1 VPATGLAGTVGDE
14 AKVDAE
20 IDGTPL
26 EVEDEDALDGVVEA
40 VLWIVASALA
50 MFDEQKLIY
59 RS

>member
-1 VPATGLAGTVGDE
+1 MGDE

-26 EVEDEDALDGVVEA
+26 EVEDEDALDGVAEA